1 MSLEFHAV
9 YDDYTGKTLL
19 IKAET
24 LEQAIGIS
32 ETIDFDNFEDGDEVD
47 LLDDL
52 ANSGLATIY
61 EDEDGTFSLYN
72 EAGQRVE
79 GDFDTTEEAKAFA
92 RDNGFTEVKTFFI

>member
-1 MSLEFHAV
+1 MSLEFHPV
-9 YDDYTGKTLL
+9 YDDYSGKTLL

-24 LEQAIGIS
+24 LEQALSMS
-32 ETIDFDNFEDGDEVD
+32 ETIDFFDFEDGEEID

-79 GDFDTTEEAKAFA
+79 GYFDTIEEAKAFA
-92 RDNGFTEVKTFFI
+92 RDNGFTDVETFFL